1 MVVIGLSVRGLVVMA
16 ELAAWWQLG
25 SETLLVDAVA
35 SLLDIGSSLALLVA
49 VLMATRPP
57 DEDHPFGHGRYE
69 PLAGLQLGLLIAGAG
84 VWLAMRGAK
93 PSPMGDADWIFLI
106 PLAATALLTATGWR
120 MRVVARRERSAALAA
135 EAGHYFVDAITSLVA
150 TVALFAAQTA
160 PALANGYDR
169 WGAIFLAI
177 VMVGLGLAAAWS
189 NLHEIM
195 DRAPD
200 QEFFDRVR
208 SAARA
213 IEGVEDVEKVRIQAA
228 GPDAHVDID
237 IEVDPAMTVAE
248 SHVITQHVRAA
259 IQAEWP
265 LVRDVVVH
273 VEPYFE
279 GDH

>member
-1 MVVIGLSVRGLVVMA
+1 MSTDESHLEVFPDPVEAPPHVEEARDDRLANLRRLVVIGLSVRGLVVMA

-120 MRVVARRERSAALAA
+120 MRVVARLENIIFRSCYRL
-135 EAGHYFVDAITSLVA
+135 
-150 TVALFAAQTA
+150 
-160 PALANGYDR
+160 
-169 WGAIFLAI
+169 
-177 VMVGLGLAAAWS
+177 
-189 NLHEIM
+189 
-195 DRAPD
+195 
-200 QEFFDRVR
+200 
-208 SAARA
+208 
-213 IEGVEDVEKVRIQAA
+213 
-228 GPDAHVDID
+228 
-237 IEVDPAMTVAE
+237 
-248 SHVITQHVRAA
+248 
-259 IQAEWP
+259 
-265 LVRDVVVH
+265 
-273 VEPYFE
+273 
-279 GDH
+279 